1 MPPIIVAG
9 ADITKGRWVVV
20 VLADGRFESST
31 VVDTLPAALEDL
43 PHLRTMAV
51 DIPIGL
57 PRGGD
62 DYPRA
67 ADSLARQRLGPRRSS
82 VFPAPARP
90 VLDCA
95 DYAEANAL
103 HRTLTGRGMSRQT
116 WALKAAI
123 LQAEE
128 AARRDH
134 RIIEAHPE
142 VTFLAMQGH
151 PLDRPKRSWNGMNLR
166 VELLRRH
173 GVVVPAPL
181 EGAGSTPSDD
191 ILDAAAAAW
200 TAHRFATG
208 EGQGLGDP
216 TVDLPNP
223 HAGRIW
229 W

>member
-1 MPPIIVAG
+1 MSPIVVAG
-9 ADITKGRWVVV
+9 ADITKGRWVIV
-20 VLADGRFESST
+20 VLADGRFEHAM
-31 VVDTLPAALEDL
+31 VVETLSVTLDVL

-57 PRGGD
+57 PRSGA
-62 DYPRA
+62 DYPRP
-67 ADSLARQRLGPRRSS
+67 ADALARRRLGPRRSS

-103 HRTLTGRGMSRQT
+103 HRTLTGQGMSRQT
-116 WALKAAI
+116 WALKVAI

-134 RIIEAHPE
+134 RVIEAHPE
-142 VTFLAMQGH
+142 VSFLAMQGR
-151 PLDRPKRSWNGMNLR
+151 PLEHPKRSWNGMNLR
-166 VELLRRH
+166 LELLRRH
-173 GVVVPAPL
+173 GIVIPTSL
-181 EGAGSTPSDD
+181 TDSGSTPPDD
-191 ILDAAAAAW
+191 LLDAAAAAW
-200 TAHRFATG
+200 TAHRFTAARAEALG
-208 EGQGLGDP
+208 EP
-216 TVDLPNP
+216 TADLPNP